1 MLLNLPSDLISAIL
15 NFTSFQINAMN
26 FKSSVYDI
34 YWSLFVLVGYL
45 LMQSTGE

>member
-1 MLLNLPSDLISAIL
+1 MLLNLPSNLISAIL
-15 NFTSFQINAMN
+15 NLTSFQIIAMH

-34 YWSLFVLVGYL
+34 YWSLFVLAGCL